1 MDSGVNLGQSVKP
14 DPKDI
19 SRSATAMISMRSLGV
34 VTFQTMITP
43 NIVFIYDVNGYIA
56 GIQSI
61 VDQAAWDNG
70 YVNFHNKSMYQPSTI
85 NGKDVFLTTAYF
97 VDPQI
102 ICSTGRTRYQ
112 YKTQGT
118 GYTLIF
124 QNGEDISQK
133 NLMEI
138 PLIEENLKDSDFWNE
153 HLCFINMGK
162 HYFNLHYDPEESCG
176 NLFPVQL
183 IYEEGFLH
191 GFVWQHFG
199 TLPGDF
205 WEHPP
210 ALAISKIIKD
220 PPTYILDAIGTVGL
234 STMHIYFKNY
244 LSISSLKLAVHLH
257 RRMNETPFNMG
268 EMVANDNGCK
278 LSLSDTASRENNIH
292 AVKYLVDSRGAM
304 DDKSCA

>member
-1 MDSGVNLGQSVKP
+1 DKSSSYKKENCF
-14 DPKDI
+14 I
-19 SRSATAMISMRSLGV
+19 SIHHLVHYKCRTMKLLLTFSFLVSLGAV
-34 VTFQTMITP
+34 NAAEDWYSLRTTFSLLPLTGFWSQPRLEKEARSEGYTKISDCSDGESFPGSRYIPNYDHP
-43 NIVFIYDVNGYIA
+43 NIVLIYDVNGYIA

-61 VDQAAWDNG
+61 VDQDAWDNG
-70 YVNFHNKSMYQPSTI
+70 YVNFHEKSMYQPSTI
-85 NGKDVFLTTAYF
+85 NGKEVFLTTAYF

-138 PLIEENLKDSDFWNE
+138 PLIEEDLKESDFWNE

-199 TLPGDF
+199 TLPGDL

-210 ALAISKIIKD
+210 ALAISRIIKD
-220 PPTYILDAIGTVGL
+220 PPTCILDAIATVGL
-234 STMHIYFKNY
+234 STMHVYFKNY
-244 LSISSLKLAVHLH
+244 LSIC
-257 RRMNETPFNMG
+257 
-268 EMVANDNGCK
+268 D
-278 LSLSDTASRENNIH
+278 
-292 AVKYLVDSRGAM
+292 
-304 DDKSCA
+304 